1 MDLQGFNSGISNTA
15 FSITL
20 DSIQEVRK
28 LRIMN
33 EELNMYL
40 VNFISWFLPPYSSGV
55 KVVHAISSTI
65 YIISKD

>member
-33 EELNMYL
+33 EELN
-40 VNFISWFLPPYSSGV
+40 
-55 KVVHAISSTI
+55 T
-65 YIISKD
+65 

>member
-33 EELNMYL
+33 EKL
-40 VNFISWFLPPYSSGV
+40 
-55 KVVHAISSTI
+55 
-65 YIISKD
+65 SKYVRS

>member
-1 MDLQGFNSGISNTA
+1 MDLQGFNSGMSNTA

-33 EELNMYL
+33 EEL
-40 VNFISWFLPPYSSGV
+40 S
-55 KVVHAISSTI
+55 KVPILQFTSM
-65 YIISKD
+65 

>member
-1 MDLQGFNSGISNTA
+1 MTFDCKNRFAKIANLQLQRPIRTLENQKITMDLQGFNSGMSNTA

-33 EELNMYL
+33 EDLN
-40 VNFISWFLPPYSSGV
+40 
-55 KVVHAISSTI
+55 
-65 YIISKD
+65 D